1 MLCFGELNTYL
12 YAPKYDLKHRKKWR
26 ELYSPDEIKSIGE
39 ISIDK
44 YFYPLDR
51 IKNWNVV
58 YGNKGFISYQF
69 IIPYKNSYKII
80 KNILSIINRNKVYSF
95 ISAIKAMKKNDKYL
109 SFGKKGFTL
118 VFDFPIYKN
127 IHKVL
132 DEIDKIVKS
141 NYGDIYLTKDSR
153 ISKKNFKQIN
163 KKFYSSTFK
172 NLRKKEGLFFN
183 SLQSKR
189 LKI

>member
-1 MLCFGELNTYL
+1 LTIKFFNL
-12 YAPKYDLKHRKKWR
+12 YFYI
-26 ELYSPDEIKSIGE
+26 SSKSIGE

-51 IKNWNVV
+51 VKNWNVV